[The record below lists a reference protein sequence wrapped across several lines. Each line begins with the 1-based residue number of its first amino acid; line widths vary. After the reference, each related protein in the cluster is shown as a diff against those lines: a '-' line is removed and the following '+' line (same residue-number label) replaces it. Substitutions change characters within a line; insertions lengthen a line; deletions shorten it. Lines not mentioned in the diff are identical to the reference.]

1 MRAVGLPDEAYL
13 CALAS
18 LPDATP
24 ARLRAVAHLA
34 PRDALEAIAAGRWH
48 WVPQLAEL
56 LDRPVRRARARSGGS
71 SIGAEHPTRSPVGD
85 GDGRAAWQRAAA
97 AADPEAAWDHHRQL
111 EVGVWPLAS
120 PDMPAAFA
128 TDLEPPPV
136 IFLRG
141 DPSLLHGANVAIVGT
156 RRCTR
161 YGRDIAR
168 GLGRDLAERGFGVV
182 SGLAAGIDAAAHQG
196 VLEAGGGSFARDG
209 SDGLGRPVGV
219 VGTGLDVPYPR
230 SNAELWHRVADT
242 GVLCSEYPLGTPP
255 APWRFP
261 ARNRL
266 IVAASDVV
274 VVVESHGAGG
284 ALITAREALARG
296 RTVLSVPGPIHSPA
310 SVGTNAL
317 LSEGAHPCLG
327 LDDVVCALGLSV
339 GEPDARVVD
348 AAPAGLDAEVLDAL
362 GWVPASL
369 DQLALRTGAPLPQLS
384 LVLTRLVAAGAVA
397 DHAGFYERV
406 AP

>member
-1 MRAVGLPDEAYL
+1 MAAPVAPSGWWGRGSTCP
-13 CALAS
+13 
-18 LPDATP
+18 TP
-24 ARLRAVAHLA
+24 
-34 PRDALEAIAAGRWH
+34 GR
-48 WVPQLAEL
+48 
-56 LDRPVRRARARSGGS
+56 
-71 SIGAEHPTRSPVGD
+71 T
-85 GDGRAAWQRAAA
+85 
-97 AADPEAAWDHHRQL
+97 
-111 EVGVWPLAS
+111 
-120 PDMPAAFA
+120 
-128 TDLEPPPV
+128 
-136 IFLRG
+136 
-141 DPSLLHGANVAIVGT
+141 PS
-156 RRCTR
+156 C
-161 YGRDIAR
+161 
-168 GLGRDLAERGFGVV
+168 
-182 SGLAAGIDAAAHQG
+182 
-196 VLEAGGGSFARDG
+196 
-209 SDGLGRPVGV
+209 
-219 VGTGLDVPYPR
+219 GTGWPTPG
-230 SNAELWHRVADT
+230 A
-242 GVLCSEYPLGTPP
+242 LCGEYPLGTPP

-348 AAPAGLDAEVLDAL
+348 AAPGSLDDDVLDAL

-384 LVLTRLVAAGAVA
+384 LVLTRLVAAGVVA
-397 DHAGFYERV
+397 GHAGYYERV
-406 AP
+406 GR

>member
-1 MRAVGLPDEAYL
+1 MSAVALPDEAYL

-24 ARLRAVAHLA
+24 ARLAALAHLA
-34 PRDALEAIAAGRWH
+34 PHEALDAIARGH
-48 WVPQLAEL
+48 WVRLPHLAEL
-56 LDRPVRRARARSGGS
+56 LDRPVRRARSA
-71 SIGAEHPTRSPVGD
+71 AV
-85 GDGRAAWQRAAA
+85 DGRGAWQRAAA
-97 AADPEAAWDHHRQL
+97 VADPEAAWDLHRGHDVQ
-111 EVGVWPLAS
+111 VWPLAS
-120 PDMPAAFA
+120 PDMPVAFA

-136 IFLRG
+136 LFLRG
-141 DPSLLHGANVAIVGT
+141 DPSLLGGANVAIVGT

-168 GLGRDLAERGFGVV
+168 NLGRGLADAGFGVV

-196 VLEAGGGSFARDG
+196 VLEAGRGGRAHSGGDG
-209 SDGLGRPVGV
+209 PGRPVGV

-230 SNAELWHRVADT
+230 ANTELWHRVAEV
-242 GVLCSEYPLGTPP
+242 GALCSEYPLGTPP

-327 LDDVVCALGLSV
+327 LDDVICALGLSV
-339 GEPDARVVD
+339 GEPDARVVES
-348 AAPAGLDAEVLDAL
+348 APGGLDADVLDAL

-369 DQLALRTGAPLPQLS
+369 DQLALRTGAPLPQLT
-384 LVLTRLVAAGAVA
+384 LVLTRLVAAGVVA

-406 AP
+406 AR

>member
-1 MRAVGLPDEAYL
+1 MSGVALPDEAYL

-24 ARLRAVAHLA
+24 ARLAALSHLA
-34 PRDALEAIAAGRWH
+34 PRHALGDIALGRWNRL
-48 WVPQLAEL
+48 PQLAQL
-56 LDRPVRRARARSGGS
+56 LDRPVRRGRGGPPE
-71 SIGAEHPTRSPVGD
+71 GAVDT
-85 GDGRAAWQRAAA
+85 GRVAWQRAAA
-97 AADPEAAWDHHRQL
+97 EADPEAAWDLHRSHDI
-111 EVGVWPLAS
+111 GVWSLAS
-120 PDMPAAFA
+120 PDMPVAFA
-128 TDLEPPPV
+128 TDPEPPPV
-136 IFLRG
+136 LFLRG
-141 DPSLLHGANVAIVGT
+141 DPALLGGANVALVGT

-168 GLGRDLAERGFGVV
+168 NLGRGLAEAGFGVV

-196 VLEAGGGSFARDG
+196 ALEAAGGGP
-209 SDGLGRPVGV
+209 GRPVGV

-230 SNAELWHRVADT
+230 ANTELWHRVADA
-242 GVLCSEYPLGTPP
+242 GALCGEYPLGTPP

-310 SVGTNAL
+310 SAGTNAL

-348 AAPAGLDAEVLDAL
+348 AAPGSLDDDVLDAL

-384 LVLTRLVAAGAVA
+384 LVLTRLVAAGVVA
-397 DHAGFYERV
+397 GHAGYYERV
-406 AP
+406 GR